1 MRQATAIPVL
11 DSRGHLARHE
21 LAAMTYLAGFSGAT
35 HANYSN
41 LLKTF
46 FEWCAQVGLDP
57 LEAQRAHLELY
68 VRHCEIER
76 RNHPSTIGHKIGVLR
91 GYYDMAHY
99 DGLIATNPASRVRS
113 PRFFHDETRIVGLDR
128 VELGSLI
135 QTARAGTAAEEA
147 LIVLMGML
155 GLRVGEAIKVRVED
169 FGDEERSHTVLRV
182 LGKGNK
188 AATIPLPPPVLRSL
202 LRARGDRTSGVLI
215 LRDSN
220 GLPFTH
226 KAARATVARLA
237 KRAGITKAIKPH
249 TLRHSFVTAALD
261 AGVPLRD
268 VQVAARHADPRTTT
282 RYDRA
287 RLNLDRHASYV
298 VAGYLTGGA

>member
-1 MRQATAIPVL
+1 MFNATATPVL
-11 DSRGHLARHE
+11 DTRGHIARHE
-21 LAAMTYLAGFSGAT
+21 LAAMTYLAGFGGAT
-35 HANYSN
+35 RANYTN

-46 FEWCAQVGLDP
+46 FDWCAERELDP
-57 LEAQRAHLELY
+57 LTAERAHLELY
-68 VRHCEIER
+68 VRYCENVR
-76 RNHPSTIGHKIGVLR
+76 KNHPSTVTHKVGVLK
-91 GYYDMAHY
+91 GYYDFATE
-99 DGLIATNPASRVRS
+99 DGYITKSPALRLRA
-113 PRFFHDETRIVGLDR
+113 PMFFHDETRIVGLDR
-128 VELGSLI
+128 VELSSLI
-135 QTARAGTAAEEA
+135 QTARAGTPAEEC

-155 GLRVGEAIKVRVED
+155 GLRVGEATRVRIED

-188 AATIPLPPPVLRSL
+188 AATIPLPPPVLRAL
-202 LRARGDRTSGVLI
+202 LRAKEDRTAGVLL

-220 GLPFTH
+220 GLPFTP
-226 KAARATVARLA
+226 KAARAKVEQLAR
-237 KRAGITKAIKPH
+237 RAGITKRVKPH

-298 VAGYLTGGA
+298 VASYLTGGA

>member
-1 MRQATAIPVL
+1 MRHATATPVL
-11 DSRGHLARHE
+11 DARGHLARHE

-46 FEWCAQVGLDP
+46 FQWCAQVGLDP
-57 LEAQRAHLELY
+57 LDAQRAHLELY
-68 VRHCEIER
+68 VRHCENER
-76 RNHPSTIGHKIGVLR
+76 HNHPSTIGHKIGVIR
-91 GYYDMAHY
+91 SYYDFAHY
-99 DGLIATNPASRVRS
+99 DGLIPTNPAARVRS
-113 PRFFHDETRIVGLDR
+113 PRFFADETKIVGLDR
-128 VELGSLI
+128 TELSGLI
-135 QTARAGTAAEEA
+135 QTARASTPSDEA

-155 GLRVGEAIKVRVED
+155 GLRVGEVIKVRVED

-182 LGKGNK
+182 LGKGHK

-202 LRARGDRTSGVLI
+202 HRAQDGRSSGLLI

-220 GLPFTH
+220 GQPHTH
-226 KAARATVARLA
+226 KSARRTVARLA
-237 KRAGITKAIKPH
+237 KATGITKKVKPH
-249 TLRHSFVTAALD
+249 TLRHACITAALD
-261 AGVPLRD
+261 AGVPMRD
-268 VQVAARHADPRTTT
+268 VQVMARHADPRTTM